1 MEKKQC
7 KALTILSIAA
17 WTKLG
22 LLTHASVTKN
32 ICTVTQNEI
41 HQNDVALTSI
51 KTKLLLFQNGSCK
64 FCSLLNMV
72 KDPRAGTLAHQFC

>member
-1 MEKKQC
+1 MNKTMEKKQC
-7 KALTILSIAA
+7 KVLTILSIAA

-51 KTKLLLFQNGSCK
+51 KT
-64 FCSLLNMV
+64 
-72 KDPRAGTLAHQFC
+72 